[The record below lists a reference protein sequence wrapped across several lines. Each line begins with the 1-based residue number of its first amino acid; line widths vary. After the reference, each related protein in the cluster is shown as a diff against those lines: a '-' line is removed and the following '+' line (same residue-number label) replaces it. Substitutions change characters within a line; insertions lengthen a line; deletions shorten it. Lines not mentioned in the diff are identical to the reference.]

1 MRSLCVLLKLIPAI
15 ASAVWL
21 SGCSVL
27 IPGPLEPAIGQDQVE
42 LATRGFLDSSI
53 VLARA
58 FSYQGGEVD
67 IAPVKAA
74 ANKIIGIGD
83 KRTYRVEALVCPPP
97 RTPDGQLLP
106 YHPPYCSQFDAA
118 TPYGTRASIIRE
130 YILNGLH
137 LSQLLCR
144 NYLAGLSDKN
154 SAFTAIKKE
163 FNIAGGLAQ
172 LTMAAA
178 KASARSIA
186 YFGAVESFINASLEN
201 FGEFEYLTPD
211 QSTLQDLVFKAQ
223 TALGAYYATTGTAPE
238 TLVGAI
244 DAVHRIDSQCTRPG
258 LRHLINRSLAGV
270 QVKADP
276 GDGTLMV
283 SGTDKL
289 GAFDTVPPGA
299 IKELE
304 NTFLHLN
311 QLRAARDKAQRDLQN
326 CMAAVALAGGPVQG
340 CNVPA
345 LQTALDKAQGDLDAA
360 QQAVRF
366 GG

>member
-1 MRSLCVLLKLIPAI
+1 ME
-15 ASAVWL
+15 
-21 SGCSVL
+21 G
-27 IPGPLEPAIGQDQVE
+27 
-42 LATRGFLDSSI
+42 
-53 VLARA
+53 
-58 FSYQGGEVD
+58 
-67 IAPVKAA
+67 
-74 ANKIIGIGD
+74 
-83 KRTYRVEALVCPPP
+83 LVCPPP

-106 YHPPYCSQFDAA
+106 YQVPYCSQFNAL
-118 TPYGTRASIIRE
+118 TPYGTRSSIVRD

-223 TALGAYYATTGTAPE
+223 TALGAYYTTTATAPE

-289 GAFDTVPPGA
+289 GVFDTAPP
-299 IKELE
+299 ELINALKNRLIE
-304 NTFLHLN
+304 INN
-311 QLRAARDKAQRDLQN
+311 LRTDRDKRQRELQN
-326 CMAAVALAGGPVQG
+326 CVAAAAAAAAAGAP
-340 CNVPA
+340 VPA
-345 LQTALDKAQGDLDAA
+345 CYARIEDLQTALDKAQGALDAA
-360 QQAVRF
+360 QQAIRL
-366 GG
+366 GS

>member
-1 MRSLCVLLKLIPAI
+1 MRPLRVLLKLIPAI

-21 SGCSVL
+21 CGCSVL

-58 FSYQGGEVD
+58 FSYRGGEVD
-67 IAPVKAA
+67 IAPVRAT
-74 ANKIIGIGD
+74 ANKITGIGD
-83 KRTYRVEALVCPPP
+83 KRTFRVENLVCPTI
-97 RTPDGQLLP
+97 RTQDGLIVDNQV
-106 YHPPYCSQFDAA
+106 PYCSQFNTA
-118 TPYGTRASIIRE
+118 TPYGTRSSIIRE

-144 NYLAGLSDKN
+144 NYLSGLSDKN

-186 YFGAVESFINASLEN
+186 YFGAVEAFINASLEN

-223 TALGAYYATTGTAPE
+223 TALGTYYTATVTTPE

-270 QVKADP
+270 QVTTN
-276 GDGTLMV
+276 GDGSLTV
-283 SGTDKL
+283 SGDQPKL
-289 GAFDTVPPGA
+289 FETAPP
-299 IKELE
+299 EVLRQLE
-304 NTFLHLN
+304 NQFLHVN
-311 QLRAARDKAQRDLQN
+311 DLRAARDKAQRDLQN
-326 CMAAVALAGGPVQG
+326 CVAFTPQCSSDNIAS
-340 CNVPA
+340 
-345 LQTALDKAQGDLDAA
+345 LQKKLDDAQSRLDAA
-360 QQAVRF
+360 QQAIGR
-366 GG
+366 

>member
-1 MRSLCVLLKLIPAI
+1 MRSLRVLLKLIPAI

-58 FSYQGGEVD
+58 FSYRGGEVD
-67 IAPVKAA
+67 VAPVRAT
-74 ANKIIGIGD
+74 ANKITGIGD
-83 KRTYRVEALVCPPP
+83 KRTYRVEGLICPAGAVM
-97 RTPDGQLLP
+97 DNVVVEQV
-106 YHPPYCSQFDAA
+106 PYCSQFNTA
-118 TPYGTRASIIRE
+118 TRYGTRSSIIRE

-186 YFGAVESFINASLEN
+186 YFGAVEAFINASLEN

-223 TALGAYYATTGTAPE
+223 TALGTYYTATLTTPE

-244 DAVHRIDSQCTRPG
+244 DAVHRIDSQCTRAG

-270 QVKADP
+270 QVTTN
-276 GDGTLMV
+276 GDGTLSV
-283 SGTDKL
+283 SGEQLKL
-289 GAFDTVPPGA
+289 FETAPPA
-299 IKELE
+299 VLDQLE
-304 NTFLHLN
+304 KQFQHVND
-311 QLRAARDKAQRDLQN
+311 LRAARDNAQRALQN
-326 CMAAVALAGGPVQG
+326 CAAFGQCIGGDLPT
-340 CNVPA
+340 
-345 LQTALDKAQGDLDAA
+345 LQKNLDAAQSKLDAA
-360 QQAVRF
+360 QQAIRI